1 MNTEKRSSWLFPRL
15 PQYEDVHRFAVGATN
30 ELWHLDGPGR
40 FEQNHRVQGVSY
52 HGLPVMLDWVIL

>member
-30 ELWHLDGPGR
+30 ELRHLDGPGR
-40 FEQNHRVQGVSY
+40 LGVSY